1 MLFMKKL
8 KRTKLKIRI
17 CNNSSRLYTAE
28 VIQLF
33 DFIIIILKIFIFLFQ
48 RDSPIDVEDDSF
60 NVHQA
65 LEMLGHQATSGATTP
80 NYEPGKKRRRL
91 GTITT
96 TAQSLDGQTITEEII
111 ISPEAFQ
118 CQVENKHVKSEFPLL
133 FLVETKIILQRI
145 ITHTHTRNIE
155 LWSIFL

>member
-118 CQVENKHVKSEFPLL
+118 CQVENKHVKSEFPL
-133 FLVETKIILQRI
+133 ISR
-145 ITHTHTRNIE
+145 
-155 LWSIFL
+155 